1 MEYKLEDQLQIW
13 RGYSKIGFWKSMF
26 VRLENKVLYFSD
38 KNKQSCKFQIYIKL
52 LKVKKVGKFQ
62 FTIHNG
68 ISVIFFK
75 TPNKTKQTEW
85 VDTL

>member
-1 MEYKLEDQLQIW
+1 MNYQLEDQLKIW
-13 RGYSKIGFWKSMF
+13 RGYSKIGFWKCMF

-38 KNKQSCKFQIYIKL
+38 KNKQNCKFQIYIKL

-68 ISVIFFK
+68 INVIFFK
-75 TPNKTKQTEW
+75 TTSQAKQAEW
-85 VDTL
+85 VETL